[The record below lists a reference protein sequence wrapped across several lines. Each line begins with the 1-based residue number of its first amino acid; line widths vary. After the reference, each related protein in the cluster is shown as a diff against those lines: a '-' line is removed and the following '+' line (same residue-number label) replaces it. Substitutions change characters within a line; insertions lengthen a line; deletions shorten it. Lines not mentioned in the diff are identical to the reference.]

1 MRAFYLTWGIGQ
13 KISYLLLNIGPSLH
27 QKSPEISLLP
37 APSAKTTSDGDFF
50 EDSGKKTKKV
60 GGSREKGIAD
70 QRAFDGHR
78 E

>member
-1 MRAFYLTWGIGQ
+1 MLGVERFQVA
-13 KISYLLLNIGPSLH
+13 
-27 QKSPEISLLP
+27 
-37 APSAKTTSDGDFF
+37 SDGDFF